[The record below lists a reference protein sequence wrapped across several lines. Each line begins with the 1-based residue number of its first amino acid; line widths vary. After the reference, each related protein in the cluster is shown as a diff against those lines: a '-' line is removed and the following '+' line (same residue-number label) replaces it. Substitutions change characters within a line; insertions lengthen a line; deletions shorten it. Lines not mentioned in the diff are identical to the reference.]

1 MSTELDQFQIP
12 IIRPKWLSVTTEPVA
27 HLEEASDGKS
37 LIAALADGSIRQ
49 IEASS
54 GETLFETVAHGMGV
68 LSISMSP
75 DKNLLATTGED
86 NQLKVWDLSEK
97 KAVFTFKGKAWI
109 ENAKWIHH
117 KLFFSSG
124 KSLYT
129 WEEGQAEPS
138 LVTTWENSI
147 SDFVLKNDDELAVCG
162 YSRLSI
168 YDLETFAE
176 TQTFNWKG
184 QLFKLTF
191 SPNERFAV
199 CASNDL
205 TIHIWDLKKNKDLT
219 MRGFVSKIRDL
230 HFRPDGLYMANSSGP
245 EVIVWDYMEPG
256 PANKKPT
263 ILGPLEKDVQFVR
276 YQHKGKTLATFG
288 EDGVVVFWRPDLFGE
303 KPLAIAGIRDQAISA
318 ALWTKDDKHV
328 VTGLQTGYVALYPT
342 PEVKD

>member
-1 MSTELDQFQIP
+1 MSTELDQHQIP
-12 IIRPKWLSVTTEPVA
+12 IIRPKWLSVTTEPVT
-27 HLEEASDGKS
+27 HLAEAFDGKCV
-37 LIAALADGSIRQ
+37 LAALADGTLRQ
-49 IEASS
+49 LDLLS
-54 GETLFETVAHGMGV
+54 GETIFETSAHGLGILA
-68 LSISMSP
+68 LSVDPSS
-75 DKNLLATTGED
+75 NLVATTGED
-86 NQLKVWDLSEK
+86 NKLQVWDLKEK
-97 KAVFTFKGKAWI
+97 KSIFSYKSKAWI
-109 ENAKWIHH
+109 ENAKWIQS
-117 KLFFSSG
+117 KLFFSQG
-124 KSLYT
+124 KTLYS
-129 WEEGQAEPS
+129 WEVGQTEP
-138 LVTTWENSI
+138 TTVSVWENSI
-147 SDFVLKNDDELAVCG
+147 SDFVLKNNDELAVCG

-168 YDLETFAE
+168 YELETMEEA
-176 TQTFNWKG
+176 QTFNWKG

-230 HFRPDGLYMANSSGP
+230 HFRPDGLYMANSSGN

-263 ILGPLEKDVQFVR
+263 ILGPLEKDIQFVR

-288 EDGVVVFWRPDLFGE
+288 EDGVVVFWRPDLFGD

-318 ALWTKDDKHV
+318 ALWTGNDQFV
-328 VTGLQTGYVALYPT
+328 VTGLQTGYIALYPT